1 MVGRSV
7 SYLIKLKL
15 SSYYC
20 EGELLK
26 TSAAQS
32 KGGELKYVQP
42 GSFKEQNAAW
52 NSGSCSLFTNV
63 KFQRAWF
70 QLLKMRAMQH
80 AHIRKTAIILLTYS
94 ISATDKQV
102 FVSAKAT
109 GNIYRCRYQEVMF
122 HSWGG
127 IPAWAC

>member
-1 MVGRSV
+1 MV

-20 EGELLK
+20 ERELLK
-26 TSAAQS
+26 TPAAQS

-42 GSFKEQNAAW
+42 GSFKEQSAAW
-52 NSGSCSLFTNV
+52 NSGRCSLFANV
-63 KFQRAWF
+63 TFQRAWF
-70 QLLKMRAMQH
+70 QLLKMRVIQL
-80 AHIRKTAIILLTYS
+80 AHIGKVAIILLIYI
-94 ISATDKQV
+94 ISATGKQV
-102 FVSAKAT
+102 FTSAKVT

-127 IPAWAC
+127 IPA